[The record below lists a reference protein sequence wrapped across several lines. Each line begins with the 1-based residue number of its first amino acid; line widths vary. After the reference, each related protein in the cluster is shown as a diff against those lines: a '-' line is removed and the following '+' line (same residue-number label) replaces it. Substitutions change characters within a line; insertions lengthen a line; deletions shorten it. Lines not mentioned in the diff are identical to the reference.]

1 MTCMASFSGANQL
14 PAGKPFRGRNKRACQ
29 VPAALVREAVDR
41 LATGV
46 RLNPFMEL
54 GPACVAPIIGGVR
67 GRKAAGYDPV
77 YEIDYLRL
85 TLRPASGS
93 SI

>member
-1 MTCMASFSGANQL
+1 
-14 PAGKPFRGRNKRACQ
+14 
-29 VPAALVREAVDR
+29 
-41 LATGV
+41 
-46 RLNPFMEL
+46 MEL
-54 GPACVAPIIGGVR
+54 GPACVVLHLGGVR

-85 TLRPASGS
+85 TVRPASGS